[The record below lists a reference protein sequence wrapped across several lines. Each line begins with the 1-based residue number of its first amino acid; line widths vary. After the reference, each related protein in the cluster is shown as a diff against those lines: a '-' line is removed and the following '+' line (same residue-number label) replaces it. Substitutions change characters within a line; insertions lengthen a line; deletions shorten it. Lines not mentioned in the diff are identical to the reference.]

1 MSRLNTTGDHHAQG
15 HRFLLLASAVA
26 TSGAAFARGASN
38 SDSNQGAIA
47 QSEVDF
53 PRSGS
58 AGLRCQYGAASTS
71 GRGAATQMTPAQAAI
86 SQGFAPINQ

>member
-1 MSRLNTTGDHHAQG
+1 MRKIIAS
-15 HRFLLLASAVA
+15 LLVASAVA
-26 TSGAAFARGASN
+26 TSGAAFAKGVGN

-53 PRSGS
+53 RAQETPGYAVNTAPQHQR
-58 AGLRCQYGAASTS
+58 Q
-71 GRGAATQMTPAQAAI
+71 GAATQMTPAQAAI